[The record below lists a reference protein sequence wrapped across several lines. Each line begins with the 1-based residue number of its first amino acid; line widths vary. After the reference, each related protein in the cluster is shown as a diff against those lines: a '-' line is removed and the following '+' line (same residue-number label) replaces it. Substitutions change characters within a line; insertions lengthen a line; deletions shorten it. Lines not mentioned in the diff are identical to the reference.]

1 MAIIAGHDDTEF
13 PGLGA
18 DQLVIHGVA
27 YCNSASM
34 FWSRLLD
41 EAVSFCGGCNGLR
54 LSTTDEA
61 PLDANLLAPEEHL
74 EADAARLRDR
84 ELGELA
90 REVMSI
96 LDFLG
101 PPQPVRLVLLR
112 NDREIE
118 QTELVR
124 ECMDSSIFPPFVAW
138 LLRWAD
144 VRPSGW
150 NEEFIQGDFEAE
162 DSARHFV
169 YRVHFVLRR
178 KDISEGLVE
187 RILTLSFAGLH

>member
-1 MAIIAGHDDTEF
+1 MALIAGHDDTER

-18 DQLVIHGVA
+18 DQLVIRGVS

-34 FWSRLLD
+34 FWSRLFD
-41 EAVSFCGGCNGLR
+41 EAVSCQAGCNGLR

-61 PLDANLLAPEEHL
+61 PLEPALLSPEEQL

-84 ELGELA
+84 SLADLA
-90 REVMSI
+90 REVMSVFE
-96 LDFLG
+96 FLG

-112 NDREIE
+112 NNDELER
-118 QTELVR
+118 TELTR
-124 ECMDSSIFPPFVAW
+124 ECVDSSVFPPFLAW

-144 VRPSGW
+144 VRPSAW
-150 NEEFIQGDFEAE
+150 NQEFVRGDFDAE
-162 DSARHFV
+162 DNARHFV
-169 YRVHFVLRR
+169 YRVHFSLRN

-187 RILTLSFAGLH
+187 RVLTLSYAGLH